1 MSILVL
7 LARAPSVHTEGLEGY
22 HRDCA
27 FHMCVPDVPVQGEKG
42 QGTSGKTLHYKG
54 SSFHRIIPQ
63 VRLFCKHEETIGGCV
78 ALWPGRVGSC
88 HCVTLVAQVLAL
100 VHLLLSTGSCL
111 RCWLQHARR
120 LCAVG

>member
-1 MSILVL
+1 MYIMVL
-7 LARAPSVHTEGLEGY
+7 LARALSVHTEEGLEGC
-22 HRDCA
+22 HCRDCA

-63 VRLFCKHEETIGGCV
+63 VRLFCKHEETIGGSV

-100 VHLLLSTGSCL
+100 VHLLLSTVSRL
-111 RCWLQHARR
+111 RCWLQHA
-120 LCAVG
+120 